1 MRRLSSLKE
10 EVSDWRGISTRAR
23 DALGLL
29 DMAAEENDTH
39 MLQEIEQDA
48 ASIAQELEQ
57 REFRLML
64 SGPHD
69 RNNAILAIHAGAG
82 GTESQDWALML
93 QRMFTRW
100 GERKGFVVSVVDE
113 TAGEEAGIKSATLE
127 IKGEYAYGYLKAE
140 GGVHRLVRLSPFDSA
155 HRRHT
160 SFALVEVLPELTE
173 ELDEIEVKP
182 DEVVIDVFRSSGAGG
197 QNVQKTSTAVR
208 LTHIPTGIVVSCQ
221 NERSQIQNRE
231 MAMKVLKARLYEL
244 AHAEREEEIARIKG
258 KHSGMGFG
266 SAMRSYVLHP
276 YQMVKDNRTDYETSN
291 TQGVLDGDL
300 DAFIEAYLTKKAI

>member
-1 MRRLSSLKE
+1 
-10 EVSDWRGISTRAR
+10 
-23 DALGLL
+23 
-29 DMAAEENDTH
+29 
-39 MLQEIEQDA
+39 
-48 ASIAQELEQ
+48 
-57 REFRLML
+57 
-64 SGPHD
+64 
-69 RNNAILAIHAGAG
+69 
-82 GTESQDWALML
+82 ML

-100 GERKGFVVSVVDE
+100 AERKGFVVSVVDE

-300 DAFIEAYLTKKAI
+300 DAFIEAYLRQKAI

>member
-1 MRRLSSLKE
+1 MRRLSALKDE
-10 EVSDWRGISTRAR
+10 TQAWRGLNSRVR

-29 DMAAEENDTH
+29 ELAVEENDAH
-39 MLQEIEQDA
+39 VLR
-48 ASIAQELEQ
+48 ELEQ
-57 REFRLML
+57 ETSVLDRELSSREFQLML
-64 SGPHD
+64 SGTHD
-69 RNNAILAIHAGAG
+69 RNSAILAIHAGAG

-93 QRMFTRW
+93 FRMFTRW
-100 GERKGFVVSVVDE
+100 AERKDYSVSVVDE
-113 TAGEEAGIKSATLE
+113 TPGEEAGLKSVTVE

-140 GGVHRLVRLSPFDSA
+140 NGVHRLVRMSPFDSA

-160 SFALVEVLPELTE
+160 SFALVEVLPELSE

-182 DEVVIDVFRSSGAGG
+182 DEVTTDVFRSSGAGG

-208 LTHIPTGIVVSCQ
+208 LTHIPTGIVVTCQ

-231 MAMKVLKARLYEL
+231 MAMKVLKSRLYEL

-258 KHSGMGFG
+258 KHGGMGFG
-266 SAMRSYVLHP
+266 NQMRSYVLHP
-276 YQMVKDNRTDYETSN
+276 YQMVKDHRTEHETSN

-300 DAFIEAYLTKKAI
+300 DAFIEAYLRQKAI